1 MRFSHKKRTLSDHQ
15 PKARNEYEDLSRK
28 KNQALAHRANGFHF
42 FSNKQLTV
50 AVNPRQIKSGVLRD
64 KTIRDY
70 TVYTIGIF
78 NSVSVSVSLSD
89 QDLRILRRQLGHEN
103 WKKLT

>member
-1 MRFSHKKRTLSDHQ
+1 MKTYQ
-15 PKARNEYEDLSRK
+15 E
-28 KNQALAHRANGFHF
+28 KNQVLAHRANGVFF

-50 AVNPRQIKSGVLRD
+50 AVNPRQIKSGVLRA

-70 TVYTIGIF
+70 TVYTTGIF

-89 QDLRILRRQLGHEN
+89 QDLRILRRLLGQAN
-103 WKKLT
+103 WKKMT